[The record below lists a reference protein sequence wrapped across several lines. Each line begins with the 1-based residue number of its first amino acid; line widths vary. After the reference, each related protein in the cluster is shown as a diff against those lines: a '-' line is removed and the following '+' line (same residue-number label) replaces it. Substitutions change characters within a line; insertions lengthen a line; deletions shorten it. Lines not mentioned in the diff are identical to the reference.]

1 MTSSILTNTKGDRL
15 FRRLALTSVISLY
28 LVIMAGGIVRST
40 GAGMGCPDWPKCFGS
55 WVPPTEVSQLPLNYK
70 EIYGAK
76 LKGEVIFNPVKTWI
90 EYANRLTGAI
100 TGLVL
105 FYTLLISLRYR
116 KTSKRSLFSWTLT
129 AFILTCIQ
137 GWIGAKVVSFELLPV
152 MVTIHMFLAIVIV
165 FIMLYVLAKAYSLGT
180 SFETVANRKKVTTTL
195 LWLIALT
202 FFQVMLGTQVRE
214 EMDEVIKLLGYDNRV
229 SWIDELGIG
238 FYIHRSFS
246 IVILVA
252 SVLLGFQ
259 VLGKGKGIV
268 RNLVQWTLYLTG
280 IVIASGI
287 TMAYFGVPPL
297 SQPVHLTF
305 AIALIGVQFLV
316 LLLVNRERVLSVDR
330 RGE

>member
-1 MTSSILTNTKGDRL
+1 MTSSIPTDLKRDRL
-15 FRRLALTSVISLY
+15 FRRLALSSVISLY

-55 WVPPTEVSQLPLNYK
+55 WIPPTEVSQLPLNYK

-105 FYTLLISLRYR
+105 FYTLLVSLRYR
-116 KTSKRSLFSWTLT
+116 KTSKRSLFTWTLT

-180 SFETVANRKKVTTTL
+180 SFESLANKKKVTTTL
-195 LWLIALT
+195 LLLIALT

-214 EMDEVIKLLGYDNRV
+214 EMDVVIKHLGYDNRAN
-229 SWIDELGIG
+229 WIEELGIG

-259 VLGKGKGIV
+259 VLVKSSGII
-268 RNLVQWTLYLTG
+268 RRLVQWILYLTG

-287 TMAYFGVPPL
+287 AMAYFEVPPL

-316 LLLVNRERVLSVDR
+316 LLLVNRERVLSIDR